1 MLFFVSFHL
10 VGMEKRK
17 RQWKNYTER
26 LGEMGFFLREWSLLF
41 MKWKEE
47 ERLQSNENKI
57 VIGTL
62 FYPYNISSWY
72 SSILALFVH
81 EKVMVFN
88 IS

>member
-1 MLFFVSFHL
+1 MLFFVTFHL

-26 LGEMGFFLREWSLLF
+26 LGEMDFFLGEWSPLF

-47 ERLQSNENKI
+47 ERLQSIENEI

-62 FYPYNISSWY
+62 LLSVNHI
-72 SSILALFVH
+72 
-81 EKVMVFN
+81 
-88 IS
+88 